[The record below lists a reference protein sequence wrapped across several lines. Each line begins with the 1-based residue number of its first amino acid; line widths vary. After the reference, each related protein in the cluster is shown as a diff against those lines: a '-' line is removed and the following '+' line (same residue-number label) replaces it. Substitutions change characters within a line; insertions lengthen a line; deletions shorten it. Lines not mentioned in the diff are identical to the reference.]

1 MEAEAFEALVDQ
13 AIEQLPSEFREALDN
28 VAIMIQ
34 DWPTHEQLDYAEDRS
49 ELLGLYQ
56 GVPQTERGDNY
67 NMAMPDTI
75 TLFRKPIERQ
85 CSSDDEVRQA
95 VIDTLQHEIAHHFGT
110 DEDTLRDIEGRRSR
124 HR

>member
-1 MEAEAFEALVDQ
+1 MEAEAFETLVDQ
-13 AIEQLPSEFREALDN
+13 AIEQLPAEFREALDN

-34 DWPTHEQLDYAEDRS
+34 DWPTHEQLGHTKDHS

-56 GVPQTERGDNY
+56 GVPQTERGYHY

-75 TLFRKPIERQ
+75 TLFKRPIERQ
-85 CSSDDEVRQA
+85 CSNDDQVRQA

-110 DEDTLRDIEGRRSR
+110 DEATLRNIERSR
-124 HR
+124 RRK